1 MESVAKWASVIGGV
15 GALVCFIASS
25 HFLNATSSSHDDV
38 DWNDWIVYEVEGG
51 EATLFLDEDI
61 GYTIYVEDSHSCSEV
76 TATVYFEGE
85 DYYAPNCDPFYDF
98 DNWIQI
104 GDIVND
110 YGGDHQVTVTSV
122 DRFIVVDWTTVDGN
136 NFEYMLM
143 SSLGCCVSLI
153 ILVVGLVLT
162 AFTEKKAPPT
172 PQFVRDS
179 SGQYRPTEEKPDGQ
193 GEEKPPE
200 SGGDWWN

>member
-25 HFLNATSSSHDDV
+25 HFLNATSTSHDDV

-76 TATVYFEGE
+76 TATVYFEGK
-85 DYYAPNCDPFYDF
+85 DYYDPNCDPFYDF

-110 YGGDHQVTVTSV
+110 YSGDHHVTVTNV
-122 DRFIVVDWTTVDGN
+122 DRFIVVDWTTVDGK

-143 SSLGCCVSLI
+143 SSLGCCASLI
-153 ILVVGLVLT
+153 ILVIGLILT
-162 AFTEKKAPPT
+162 AFTEKKASPT

-179 SGQYRPTEEKPDGQ
+179 SGQYWSTEEKPPQ
-193 GEEKPPE
+193 
-200 SGGDWWN
+200 SGGD